1 MKIRFSFLAAMI
13 LAFTTFGSGRLAAR
27 PSQKATGQPAAAS
40 DAERL
45 SHLEQRLD
53 GLRQQFKIPAM
64 SCAIVKDQK
73 VVWAKGFG
81 YADGEN
87 KIPATGRRTAQSQIP
102 NQKLETTNQKPET
115 RRT

>member
-27 PSQKATGQPAAAS
+27 PSQKATGQPAAS
-40 DAERL
+40 DAERFA
-45 SHLEQRLD
+45 HLEQRLD
-53 GLRQQFKIPAM
+53 GLRQQLKIPAM

-102 NQKLETTNQKPET
+102 NQKPET